1 MKLEFRGHNELYVV
15 EQSLMTLF
23 PKELPVYEPID
34 YANDPSRVMTAQEG
48 SFAKSMG
55 S

>member
-34 YANDPSRVMTAQEG
+34 FANDPSWAVITLEG
-48 SFAKSMG
+48 SFA
-55 S
+55 